1 MRRTDNN
8 RAKQALAAT
17 MLNIV
22 TDDIAAPAFRIRLD
36 THELAEANAAG
47 RELWGICDV
56 DALPRAIDPAMP
68 ALQDI
73 LNEQASPCAATL
85 SEFKARLVFWTERGA
100 QRLACRY
107 SPSHDGTT
115 VVVVVDEPGPPAA
128 SSSACEAPVN
138 PSDEP
143 ATSGERPA
151 ATVDLRTMAHELRTP
166 IGAII
171 ALADMIDQEQFGPLG
186 DARYREYARDIRDSA
201 HLALNIVAGALEH
214 DASDETILLGGVSEI
229 EPDAL
234 LRKARRSL
242 RLNAQ
247 SAGLSIDVETPPGL
261 PLLLANPP
269 ALTQILLNLTANAI
283 KFTPPGGQ
291 ILLRAAATDDGGL
304 EIFVADTG
312 IGMTEYEA
320 SVLVEPTPAESVNKS
335 SHGAAT
341 TSPEAQPP
349 LDAADGSHD
358 ANRPRSHGIGFTLV
372 RRLAAAMGAQLNVH
386 SERGIGTSVVVTF
399 PASRVIPR
407 PPADNG
413 A

>member
-1 MRRTDNN
+1 MWKIDNN

-17 MLNIV
+17 MLNAV

-36 THELAEANAAG
+36 THELAEANAAA
-47 RELWGICDV
+47 RKLWGIGEGD
-56 DALPRAIDPAMP
+56 DLPRAIDPAMP
-68 ALQDI
+68 ALQDL
-73 LNEQASPCAATL
+73 LNDQASPATEAL
-85 SEFKARLVFWTERGA
+85 DEFKARLVFWTERGA

-107 SPSHDGTT
+107 SPSQDGTS
-115 VVVVVDEPGPPAA
+115 VVIVVDEPATPAPSSTAGEAFADPGAEPAA
-128 SSSACEAPVN
+128 VE
-138 PSDEP
+138 
-143 ATSGERPA
+143 ERPA

-186 DARYREYARDIRDSA
+186 DPRYREYARDIRDSA

-214 DASDETILLGGVSEI
+214 DAGDETILLGGISEI
-229 EPDAL
+229 EPDTL

-247 SAGLSIDVETPPGL
+247 SAGLSIDVDTAPDL

-291 ILLRAAATDDGGL
+291 ILLRAATTQNGGL

-320 SVLVEPTPAESVNKS
+320 SVLVEPTSADIVRERADDAEINSAGAPAHK
-335 SHGAAT
+335 AA
-341 TSPEAQPP
+341 
-349 LDAADGSHD
+349 GSHD
-358 ANRPRSHGIGFTLV
+358 TPPTRGHGIGFTLV
-372 RRLAAAMGAQLNVH
+372 RRLAAAMGAQLHVH
-386 SERGIGTSVVVTF
+386 SERGVGTRVVVTF
-399 PASRVIPR
+399 PPSRVIPR
-407 PPADNG
+407 PPAANG